1 MIKKKLVVLL
11 ATALLS
17 TTIAPAVPVIA
28 QEPVNSE
35 AEMAEHN
42 EDETGNI
49 TEEEENASSASD
61 ITTSGT
67 EETGEFVSVLD
78 EGTIEKES
86 TTDETPIRAV
96 QTRAAGNSM
105 SSATGISTGTT
116 YNGLLTDSNAIDY
129 YKFSIGLSGRITLTA
144 SAEMP
149 YIYYYIYDSSGN
161 QIWYINPHWNNTTQ
175 IISTNETIDLTKGTY
190 YFTVKRDGSSY
201 TGDYSFKLS
210 FSSAGESFT
219 ETGDG
224 TDNSMSDANAINVNT
239 DYKGQI
245 ADNDDRDFYRF
256 VLEDSGRITFTAS
269 AGMTYIYYYIY
280 DSSGNQ
286 IWYIN
291 PRWNDSTGTIST
303 DETIDLTKGTYYF
316 AVRQDGSSYTGNY
329 SFRLQFSGANES
341 FPETEGGTD
350 NSIADA
356 NDISLNKEYRGQI
369 AQNDDRDFYKFTVS
383 SSGSI
388 SVVSEA
394 FISYLYYYIYDSA
407 GKEIW
412 RKSSYRN
419 STTKKISIA
428 EETELPAGIYYLAV
442 KGSSDATGPYSF
454 GIYRYKSISPASV
467 SLSAKSYVYDGSA
480 KRPDVTVKLGSTVLK
495 KGTDYTVS
503 YSSNKNVGDGKVTVI
518 GKGAYNGSVTK
529 TFTIKPKG
537 TSLSKLT
544 SKSKGF
550 IIKWKKQ
557 TAQTS
562 GYQIQYA
569 TKSSFSNKR
578 TKTITS
584 RTKTTITLKKLKA
597 KKKYYVRI
605 RTYKV
610 VSGKKLYSAWSGMK
624 RVKTKK

>member
-1 MIKKKLVVLL
+1 MIKKKLAVLL
-11 ATALLS
+11 VTVLLS
-17 TTIAPAVPVIA
+17 TTIAPAVPATA
-28 QEPVNSE
+28 QESVNSE
-35 AEMAEHN
+35 AEMSEQN
-42 EDETGNI
+42 EDDIRDE
-49 TEEEENASSASD
+49 SSIHS
-61 ITTSGT
+61 
-67 EETGEFVSVLD
+67 
-78 EGTIEKES
+78 
-86 TTDETPIRAV
+86 V

-116 YNGLLTDSNAIDY
+116 YNGSLTDSNTIDY
-129 YKFSIGLSGRITLTA
+129 YKFSIGSSGRITLTA
-144 SAEMP
+144 SAGMA

-161 QIWYINPHWNNTTQ
+161 QIWYINPHWDNTTQ
-175 IISTNETIDLTKGTY
+175 TISTNEAIDLTKGTY
-190 YFTVKRDGSSY
+190 YYTVKRDGSG
-201 TGDYSFKLS
+201 TGNYSFKLS
-210 FSSAGESFT
+210 FSSAEESFT

-224 TDNSMSDANAINVNT
+224 TDNLMSSANEINVNT

-256 VLEDSGRITFTAS
+256 VLTSSGRITFTAT
-269 AGMTYIYYYIY
+269 AGMVYINYYIY
-280 DSSGNQ
+280 DSAGEE
-286 IWYIN
+286 IWRIN
-291 PRWNDSTGTIST
+291 PYWNSATEIIST

-316 AVRQDGSSYTGNY
+316 AVRRDGGSNTGNY

-341 FPETEGGTD
+341 FPEAEGGTD
-350 NSIADA
+350 NSITDA

-369 AQNDDRDFYKFTVS
+369 ARNDDRDFYEFTVNS
-383 SSGSI
+383 SDSI

-394 FISYLYYYIYDSA
+394 HMPYLYYYIYDSA
-407 GKEIW
+407 GKEVW

-419 STTKKISIA
+419 STTKKINIA
-428 EETELPAGIYYLAV
+428 EEVELTAGTYYLAV
-442 KGSSDATGPYSF
+442 EGSRDATGPYSF
-454 GIYRYKSISPASV
+454 GIYRYMSISPASV
-467 SLSAKSYVYDGSA
+467 SLSVKSYVYDGLA
-480 KRPDVTVKLGSTVLK
+480 KKPDVTVKLGSMMLK

-518 GKGAYNGSVTK
+518 GKGTYNGSVIK

-550 IIKWKKQ
+550 KIKWKKQ
-557 TAQTS
+557 EVQTS

-584 RTKTTITLKKLKA
+584 RTKTTITLKNLKA

-605 RTYKV
+605 RTYKM
-610 VSGKKLYSAWSGMK
+610 VSGKKLYSAWSGVK
-624 RVKTKK
+624 KVKTRK

>member
-1 MIKKKLVVLL
+1 MIKKKLAVLL
-11 ATALLS
+11 VTVLLS
-17 TTIAPAVPVIA
+17 TTIAPAVLATA
-28 QEPVNSE
+28 QESVNFE
-35 AEMAEHN
+35 AEMSEQN
-42 EDETGNI
+42 EDDIRDE
-49 TEEEENASSASD
+49 SSIHS
-61 ITTSGT
+61 
-67 EETGEFVSVLD
+67 
-78 EGTIEKES
+78 
-86 TTDETPIRAV
+86 V

-116 YNGLLTDSNAIDY
+116 YNGSLTDSNTIDY
-129 YKFSIGLSGRITLTA
+129 YKFSIGSSGRITLTA
-144 SAEMP
+144 SAGMA

-175 IISTNETIDLTKGTY
+175 MISTNETVDLTKGTY
-190 YFTVKRDGSSY
+190 YFAVERYGSSY

-210 FSSAGESFT
+210 FSSAEESFT

-224 TDNSMSDANAINVNT
+224 TDNSMSSANAINVNT

-245 ADNDDRDFYRF
+245 AGNDDRDFYRF
-256 VLEDSGRITFTAS
+256 VLEESGRITFTAS

-291 PRWNDSTGTIST
+291 PRWNASTETIST

-316 AVRQDGSSYTGNY
+316 VVRRDGGSNTGNY

-341 FPETEGGTD
+341 FPEAEGGTD

-369 AQNDDRDFYKFTVS
+369 ARNDDRDFYKFTVNS
-383 SSGSI
+383 SDSI

-394 FISYLYYYIYDSA
+394 HMPYLYYYIYDSA
-407 GKEIW
+407 GKEVW

-419 STTKKISIA
+419 STTKKINIV
-428 EETELPAGIYYLAV
+428 EEVELTAGTYYFAV
-442 KGSSDATGPYSF
+442 EGSRDATGPYSF
-454 GIYRYKSISPASV
+454 GIYRYMSISPASV
-467 SLSAKSYVYDGSA
+467 SLSAKSYVYDGLA
-480 KRPDVTVKLGSTVLK
+480 KRPDVTVKLGSMMLK

-550 IIKWKKQ
+550 KIKWKKQ
-557 TAQTS
+557 PVQIS

-569 TKSSFSNKR
+569 TKSSFSNKK

-584 RTKTTITLKKLKA
+584 QTKTTITLKKLKA

-610 VSGKKLYSAWSGMK
+610 VSGKKLYSAWSGVK
-624 RVKTKK
+624 KVKTKK

>member
-1 MIKKKLVVLL
+1 MVIIKKKLAVLL
-11 ATALLS
+11 VTVLLS
-17 TTIAPAVPVIA
+17 TTIAPAVPATA
-28 QEPVNSE
+28 QESVNSE
-35 AEMAEHN
+35 AEMSEQN
-42 EDETGNI
+42 EDDIRDE
-49 TEEEENASSASD
+49 SSIHS
-61 ITTSGT
+61 
-67 EETGEFVSVLD
+67 
-78 EGTIEKES
+78 
-86 TTDETPIRAV
+86 V

-116 YNGLLTDSNAIDY
+116 YNGSLTDSNTIDY
-129 YKFSIGLSGRITLTA
+129 YKFSIGSSGRITLTA
-144 SAEMP
+144 SAGMA

-161 QIWYINPHWNNTTQ
+161 QIWYINPHWDNTTQ
-175 IISTNETIDLTKGTY
+175 TISTNEAIDLTKGTY
-190 YFTVKRDGSSY
+190 YYTVKRDGSG
-201 TGDYSFKLS
+201 TGNYSFKLS
-210 FSSAGESFT
+210 FSGAEESFT

-224 TDNSMSDANAINVNT
+224 TDNLMSSANEINVNT

-256 VLEDSGRITFTAS
+256 VLTSSGRITFTAT
-269 AGMTYIYYYIY
+269 AGMVYINYYIY
-280 DSSGNQ
+280 DSAGEE
-286 IWYIN
+286 IWRIN
-291 PRWNDSTGTIST
+291 PYWNSATEIIST

-316 AVRQDGSSYTGNY
+316 AVRRDGGSNTGNY

-341 FPETEGGTD
+341 FPEAEGGTD
-350 NSIADA
+350 NSITDA

-369 AQNDDRDFYKFTVS
+369 ARNDDRDFYEFTVNS
-383 SSGSI
+383 SDSI

-394 FISYLYYYIYDSA
+394 HMPYLYYYIYDSA
-407 GKEIW
+407 GKEVW

-419 STTKKISIA
+419 STTKKINIA
-428 EETELPAGIYYLAV
+428 EEVELTAGTYYLAV
-442 KGSSDATGPYSF
+442 EGSRDATGPYSF
-454 GIYRYKSISPASV
+454 GIYRYMSISPASV
-467 SLSAKSYVYDGSA
+467 SLSVKSYVYDGLA
-480 KRPDVTVKLGSTVLK
+480 KKPDVTVKLGSMMLK

-518 GKGAYNGSVTK
+518 GKGTYNGSVIK

-550 IIKWKKQ
+550 KIKWKKQ
-557 TAQTS
+557 EVQTS

-584 RTKTTITLKKLKA
+584 RTKTTITLKNLKA

-605 RTYKV
+605 RTYKM
-610 VSGKKLYSAWSGMK
+610 VSGKKLYSAWSGVK
-624 RVKTKK
+624 KVKTRK

>member
-1 MIKKKLVVLL
+1 MVMIKKKLAVLL
-11 ATALLS
+11 VTVLLS
-17 TTIAPAVPVIA
+17 TTIAPAVPATA
-28 QEPVNSE
+28 QESVNSE
-35 AEMAEHN
+35 AEMSEQN
-42 EDETGNI
+42 EDDIRDE
-49 TEEEENASSASD
+49 SSIHS
-61 ITTSGT
+61 
-67 EETGEFVSVLD
+67 
-78 EGTIEKES
+78 
-86 TTDETPIRAV
+86 V

-116 YNGLLTDSNAIDY
+116 YNGSLTDSNTIDY
-129 YKFSIGLSGRITLTA
+129 YKFSIGSSGRITLTA
-144 SAEMP
+144 SAGMA

-161 QIWYINPHWNNTTQ
+161 QIWYINPHWDNTTQ
-175 IISTNETIDLTKGTY
+175 TISTNEAIDLTKGTY
-190 YFTVKRDGSSY
+190 YYTVKRDGSG
-201 TGDYSFKLS
+201 TGNYSFKLS
-210 FSSAGESFT
+210 FSSAEESFT

-224 TDNSMSDANAINVNT
+224 TDNLMSSANEINVNT

-256 VLEDSGRITFTAS
+256 VLTSSGRITFTAT
-269 AGMTYIYYYIY
+269 AGMVYINYYIY
-280 DSSGNQ
+280 DSAGEE
-286 IWYIN
+286 IWRIN
-291 PRWNDSTGTIST
+291 PYWNSATEIIST

-316 AVRQDGSSYTGNY
+316 VVRRDGGSNTGNY

-341 FPETEGGTD
+341 FPEAEGGTD

-369 AQNDDRDFYKFTVS
+369 ARNDDRDFYKFTVNS
-383 SSGSI
+383 SDSI

-394 FISYLYYYIYDSA
+394 HMPYLYYYIYDSA
-407 GKEIW
+407 GKEVW

-419 STTKKISIA
+419 STTKKINIV
-428 EETELPAGIYYLAV
+428 EEVELTAGTYYFAV
-442 KGSSDATGPYSF
+442 EGSRDATGPYSF
-454 GIYRYKSISPASV
+454 GIYRYMSISPASV
-467 SLSAKSYVYDGSA
+467 SLSAKSYVYDGLA
-480 KRPDVTVKLGSTVLK
+480 KRPDVTVKLGSMMLK

-550 IIKWKKQ
+550 KIKWKKQ
-557 TAQTS
+557 PVQIS

-569 TKSSFSNKR
+569 TKSSFSNKK

-584 RTKTTITLKKLKA
+584 QTKTTITLKKLKA

-610 VSGKKLYSAWSGMK
+610 VSGKKLYSAWSGVK
-624 RVKTKK
+624 KVKTKK

>member
-1 MIKKKLVVLL
+1 MVIIKKKLAVLL
-11 ATALLS
+11 VTVLLS
-17 TTIAPAVPVIA
+17 TTIAPAVPATA
-28 QEPVNSE
+28 QESVNSE
-35 AEMAEHN
+35 AEMSEQN
-42 EDETGNI
+42 EDDIRDE
-49 TEEEENASSASD
+49 SSIHS
-61 ITTSGT
+61 
-67 EETGEFVSVLD
+67 
-78 EGTIEKES
+78 
-86 TTDETPIRAV
+86 V

-116 YNGLLTDSNAIDY
+116 YNGSLTDSNTIDY
-129 YKFSIGLSGRITLTA
+129 YKFSIGSSGRITLTA
-144 SAEMP
+144 SAGMA

-161 QIWYINPHWNNTTQ
+161 QIWYINPHWDNTTQ
-175 IISTNETIDLTKGTY
+175 TISTNEAIDLTKGTY
-190 YFTVKRDGSSY
+190 YYTVKRDGSG
-201 TGDYSFKLS
+201 TGNYSFKLS
-210 FSSAGESFT
+210 FSSAEESFT

-224 TDNSMSDANAINVNT
+224 TDNLMSSANEINVNT

-256 VLEDSGRITFTAS
+256 VLTSSGRITFTAT
-269 AGMTYIYYYIY
+269 AGMVYINYYIY
-280 DSSGNQ
+280 DSAGEE
-286 IWYIN
+286 IWRIN
-291 PRWNDSTGTIST
+291 PYWNSATEIIST

-316 AVRQDGSSYTGNY
+316 AVRRDGGSNTGNY

-341 FPETEGGTD
+341 FPEAEGGTD
-350 NSIADA
+350 NSITDA

-369 AQNDDRDFYKFTVS
+369 ARNDDRDFYEFTVNS
-383 SSGSI
+383 SDSI

-394 FISYLYYYIYDSA
+394 HMPYLYYYIYDSA
-407 GKEIW
+407 GKEVW

-419 STTKKISIA
+419 STTKKINIA
-428 EETELPAGIYYLAV
+428 EEVELTAGTYYLAV
-442 KGSSDATGPYSF
+442 EGSRDATGPYSF
-454 GIYRYKSISPASV
+454 GIYRYMSISPASV
-467 SLSAKSYVYDGSA
+467 SLSVKSYVYDGLA
-480 KRPDVTVKLGSTVLK
+480 KKPDVTVKLGSMMLK

-518 GKGAYNGSVTK
+518 GKGTYNGSVIK

-550 IIKWKKQ
+550 KIKWKKQ
-557 TAQTS
+557 EVQTS

-584 RTKTTITLKKLKA
+584 RTKTTITLKNLKA

-605 RTYKV
+605 RTYKM
-610 VSGKKLYSAWSGMK
+610 VSGKKLYSAWSGVK
-624 RVKTKK
+624 KVKTRK

>member
-1 MIKKKLVVLL
+1 MVMIKKKLAVLL
-11 ATALLS
+11 VTVLLS
-17 TTIAPAVPVIA
+17 TTIAPAVPATA
-28 QEPVNSE
+28 QESVNFE
-35 AEMAEHN
+35 AEMSEQN
-42 EDETGNI
+42 EDDIRDE
-49 TEEEENASSASD
+49 SSIHS
-61 ITTSGT
+61 
-67 EETGEFVSVLD
+67 
-78 EGTIEKES
+78 
-86 TTDETPIRAV
+86 V

-116 YNGLLTDSNAIDY
+116 YNGSLTDSNTIDY
-129 YKFSIGLSGRITLTA
+129 YKFSIGSSGRITLTA
-144 SAEMP
+144 SAGMA

-175 IISTNETIDLTKGTY
+175 MISTNETVDLTKGTY
-190 YFTVKRDGSSY
+190 YFAVERYGSSY

-210 FSSAGESFT
+210 FSSAEESFT

-224 TDNSMSDANAINVNT
+224 TDNSMSSANAINVNT

-245 ADNDDRDFYRF
+245 AGNDDRDFYRF
-256 VLEDSGRITFTAS
+256 VLEESGRITFTAS

-291 PRWNDSTGTIST
+291 PRWNASTETIST

-316 AVRQDGSSYTGNY
+316 VVRRDGGSNTGNY

-341 FPETEGGTD
+341 FPEAEGGTD

-369 AQNDDRDFYKFTVS
+369 ARNDDRDFYKFTVNS
-383 SSGSI
+383 SDSI

-394 FISYLYYYIYDSA
+394 HMPYLYYYIYDSA
-407 GKEIW
+407 GKEVW

-419 STTKKISIA
+419 STTKKINIV
-428 EETELPAGIYYLAV
+428 EEVELTAGTYYFAV
-442 KGSSDATGPYSF
+442 EGSRDATGPYSF
-454 GIYRYKSISPASV
+454 GIYRYMSISPASV
-467 SLSAKSYVYDGSA
+467 SLSAKSYVYDGLA
-480 KRPDVTVKLGSTVLK
+480 KRPDVTVKLGSMMLK

-550 IIKWKKQ
+550 KIKWKKQ
-557 TAQTS
+557 PVQIS

-569 TKSSFSNKR
+569 TKSSFSNKK

-584 RTKTTITLKKLKA
+584 QTKTTITLKKLKA

-610 VSGKKLYSAWSGMK
+610 VSGKKLYSAWSGVK
-624 RVKTKK
+624 KVKTKK

>member
-1 MIKKKLVVLL
+1 M
-11 ATALLS
+11 LS
-17 TTIAPAVPVIA
+17 TTIAPAVPATA
-28 QEPVNSE
+28 QESVNSE
-35 AEMAEHN
+35 AEMSEQN
-42 EDETGNI
+42 EDDIRDE
-49 TEEEENASSASD
+49 SSIHS
-61 ITTSGT
+61 
-67 EETGEFVSVLD
+67 
-78 EGTIEKES
+78 
-86 TTDETPIRAV
+86 V

-116 YNGLLTDSNAIDY
+116 YNGSLTDSNTIDY
-129 YKFSIGLSGRITLTA
+129 YKFSIGSSGRITLTA
-144 SAEMP
+144 SAGMA

-161 QIWYINPHWNNTTQ
+161 QIWYINPHWDNTTQ
-175 IISTNETIDLTKGTY
+175 TISTNEAIDLTKGTY
-190 YFTVKRDGSSY
+190 YYTVKRDGSG
-201 TGDYSFKLS
+201 TGNYSFKLS
-210 FSSAGESFT
+210 FSSAEESFT

-224 TDNSMSDANAINVNT
+224 TDNLMSSANEINVNT

-256 VLEDSGRITFTAS
+256 VLTSSGRITFTAT
-269 AGMTYIYYYIY
+269 AGMVYINYYIY
-280 DSSGNQ
+280 DSAGEE
-286 IWYIN
+286 IWRIN
-291 PRWNDSTGTIST
+291 PYWNSATEIIST

-316 AVRQDGSSYTGNY
+316 AVRRDGGSNTGNY

-341 FPETEGGTD
+341 FPEAEGGTD
-350 NSIADA
+350 NSITDA

-369 AQNDDRDFYKFTVS
+369 ARNDDRDFYEFTVNS
-383 SSGSI
+383 SDSI

-394 FISYLYYYIYDSA
+394 HMPYLYYYIYDSA
-407 GKEIW
+407 GKEVW

-419 STTKKISIA
+419 STTKKINIA
-428 EETELPAGIYYLAV
+428 EEVELTAGTYYLAV
-442 KGSSDATGPYSF
+442 EGSRDATGPYSF
-454 GIYRYKSISPASV
+454 GIYRYMSISPASV
-467 SLSAKSYVYDGSA
+467 SLSVKSYVYDGLA
-480 KRPDVTVKLGSTVLK
+480 KKPDVTVKLGSMMLK

-518 GKGAYNGSVTK
+518 GKGTYNGSVIK

-550 IIKWKKQ
+550 KIKWKKQ
-557 TAQTS
+557 EVQTS

-584 RTKTTITLKKLKA
+584 RTKTTITLKNLKA

-605 RTYKV
+605 RTYKM
-610 VSGKKLYSAWSGMK
+610 VSGKKLYSAWSGVK
-624 RVKTKK
+624 KVKTRK

>member
-1 MIKKKLVVLL
+1 MVIIKKKLAVLL
-11 ATALLS
+11 VTVLLS
-17 TTIAPAVPVIA
+17 TTIAPAVPATA
-28 QEPVNSE
+28 QESVNSE
-35 AEMAEHN
+35 AEMSEQN
-42 EDETGNI
+42 EDDIRDE
-49 TEEEENASSASD
+49 SSIHS
-61 ITTSGT
+61 
-67 EETGEFVSVLD
+67 
-78 EGTIEKES
+78 
-86 TTDETPIRAV
+86 V

-116 YNGLLTDSNAIDY
+116 YNGSLTDSNTIDY
-129 YKFSIGLSGRITLTA
+129 YKFSIGSSGRITLTA
-144 SAEMP
+144 SAGMA

-161 QIWYINPHWNNTTQ
+161 QIWYINPHWDNTTQ
-175 IISTNETIDLTKGTY
+175 TISTNEAIDLTKGTY
-190 YFTVKRDGSSY
+190 YYTVKRDGSG
-201 TGDYSFKLS
+201 TGNYSFKLS
-210 FSSAGESFT
+210 FSSAEESFT

-224 TDNSMSDANAINVNT
+224 TDNLMSSANEINVNT

-256 VLEDSGRITFTAS
+256 VLTSSGRITFTAT
-269 AGMTYIYYYIY
+269 AGMVYINYYIY
-280 DSSGNQ
+280 DSAGEE
-286 IWYIN
+286 IWRIN
-291 PRWNDSTGTIST
+291 PYWNSATEIIST

-316 AVRQDGSSYTGNY
+316 AVRRDGGSNTGNY

-341 FPETEGGTD
+341 FPEAEGGTD
-350 NSIADA
+350 NSITDA

-369 AQNDDRDFYKFTVS
+369 ARNDDRDFYEFTVNS
-383 SSGSI
+383 SDSI

-394 FISYLYYYIYDSA
+394 HMPYLYYYIYDSA
-407 GKEIW
+407 GKEVW

-419 STTKKISIA
+419 STTKKINIA
-428 EETELPAGIYYLAV
+428 EEVELTAGTYYLAV
-442 KGSSDATGPYSF
+442 EGSRDATGPYSF
-454 GIYRYKSISPASV
+454 GIYRYMSISPASV
-467 SLSAKSYVYDGSA
+467 SLSVKSYVYDGLA
-480 KRPDVTVKLGSTVLK
+480 KKPDVTVKLGSMMLK

-518 GKGAYNGSVTK
+518 GKGTYNGIVIK

-550 IIKWKKQ
+550 KIKWKKQ
-557 TAQTS
+557 EVQTS

-584 RTKTTITLKKLKA
+584 RTKTTITLKNLKA

-605 RTYKV
+605 RTYKM
-610 VSGKKLYSAWSGMK
+610 VSGKKLYSAWSGVK
-624 RVKTKK
+624 KVKTRK

>member
-1 MIKKKLVVLL
+1 MVIIKKKLAVLL
-11 ATALLS
+11 VTVLLS
-17 TTIAPAVPVIA
+17 TTIAPAVPATA
-28 QEPVNSE
+28 QESVNSE
-35 AEMAEHN
+35 AEMSEQN
-42 EDETGNI
+42 EDDIRDE
-49 TEEEENASSASD
+49 SSIHS
-61 ITTSGT
+61 
-67 EETGEFVSVLD
+67 
-78 EGTIEKES
+78 
-86 TTDETPIRAV
+86 V

-116 YNGLLTDSNAIDY
+116 YNGSLTDSNTIDY
-129 YKFSIGLSGRITLTA
+129 YKFSIGSSGRITLTA
-144 SAEMP
+144 SAGMA

-161 QIWYINPHWNNTTQ
+161 QIWYINPHWDNTTQ
-175 IISTNETIDLTKGTY
+175 TISTNEAIDLTKGTY
-190 YFTVKRDGSSY
+190 YYTVKRDGSG
-201 TGDYSFKLS
+201 TGNYSFKLS
-210 FSSAGESFT
+210 FSSADESFT

-224 TDNSMSDANAINVNT
+224 TDNLMSSANEINVNT

-256 VLEDSGRITFTAS
+256 VLTSSGRITFTAT
-269 AGMTYIYYYIY
+269 AGMVYINYYIY
-280 DSSGNQ
+280 DSAGEE
-286 IWYIN
+286 IWRIN
-291 PRWNDSTGTIST
+291 PYWNSATEIIST

-316 AVRQDGSSYTGNY
+316 AVRRDGGSNTGNY

-341 FPETEGGTD
+341 FPEAEGGTD
-350 NSIADA
+350 NSITDA

-369 AQNDDRDFYKFTVS
+369 ARNDDRDFYEFTVNS
-383 SSGSI
+383 SDSI

-394 FISYLYYYIYDSA
+394 HMPYLYYYIYDSA
-407 GKEIW
+407 GKEVW

-419 STTKKISIA
+419 STTKKINIA
-428 EETELPAGIYYLAV
+428 EEVELTAGTYYLAV
-442 KGSSDATGPYSF
+442 EGSRDATGPYSF
-454 GIYRYKSISPASV
+454 GIYRYMSISPASV
-467 SLSAKSYVYDGSA
+467 SLSVKSYVYDGLA
-480 KRPDVTVKLGSTVLK
+480 KKPDVTVKLGSMMLK

-518 GKGAYNGSVTK
+518 GKGTYNGSVIK

-550 IIKWKKQ
+550 KIKWKKQ
-557 TAQTS
+557 EVQTS

-584 RTKTTITLKKLKA
+584 RTKTTITLKNLKA

-605 RTYKV
+605 RTYKM
-610 VSGKKLYSAWSGMK
+610 VSGKKLYSAWSGVK
-624 RVKTKK
+624 KVKTRK

>member
-1 MIKKKLVVLL
+1 MVMIKKKLAVLL
-11 ATALLS
+11 VTVLLS
-17 TTIAPAVPVIA
+17 TTIAPAVLATA
-28 QEPVNSE
+28 QESVNFE
-35 AEMAEHN
+35 AEMSEQN
-42 EDETGNI
+42 EDDIRDE
-49 TEEEENASSASD
+49 SSIHS
-61 ITTSGT
+61 
-67 EETGEFVSVLD
+67 
-78 EGTIEKES
+78 
-86 TTDETPIRAV
+86 V

-116 YNGLLTDSNAIDY
+116 YNGSLTDSNTIDY
-129 YKFSIGLSGRITLTA
+129 YKFSIGSSGRITLTA
-144 SAEMP
+144 SAGMA

-175 IISTNETIDLTKGTY
+175 MISTNETVDLTKGTY
-190 YFTVKRDGSSY
+190 YFAVERYGSSY

-210 FSSAGESFT
+210 FSSAEESFT

-224 TDNSMSDANAINVNT
+224 TDNSMSSANAINVNT

-245 ADNDDRDFYRF
+245 AGNDDRDFYRF
-256 VLEDSGRITFTAS
+256 VLEESGRITFTAS

-291 PRWNDSTGTIST
+291 PRWNASTETIST

-316 AVRQDGSSYTGNY
+316 VVRRDGGSNTGNY

-341 FPETEGGTD
+341 FPEAEGGTD

-369 AQNDDRDFYKFTVS
+369 ARNDDRDFYKFTVNS
-383 SSGSI
+383 SDSI

-394 FISYLYYYIYDSA
+394 HMPYLYYYIYDSA
-407 GKEIW
+407 GKEVW

-419 STTKKISIA
+419 STTKKINIV
-428 EETELPAGIYYLAV
+428 EEVELTAGTYYFAV
-442 KGSSDATGPYSF
+442 EGSRDATGPYSF
-454 GIYRYKSISPASV
+454 GIYRYMSISPASV
-467 SLSAKSYVYDGSA
+467 SLSAKSYVYDGLA
-480 KRPDVTVKLGSTVLK
+480 KRPDVTVKLGSMMLK

-550 IIKWKKQ
+550 KIKWKKQ
-557 TAQTS
+557 PVQIS

-569 TKSSFSNKR
+569 TKSSFSNKK

-584 RTKTTITLKKLKA
+584 QTKTTITLKKLKA

-610 VSGKKLYSAWSGMK
+610 VSGKKLYSAWSGVK
-624 RVKTKK
+624 KVKTKK

>member
-1 MIKKKLVVLL
+1 MVMIKKKLAVLL
-11 ATALLS
+11 VTVLLS
-17 TTIAPAVPVIA
+17 TTIAPAVPATA
-28 QEPVNSE
+28 QESVNSE
-35 AEMAEHN
+35 AEMSEQN
-42 EDETGNI
+42 EDDIRDE
-49 TEEEENASSASD
+49 SSIHS
-61 ITTSGT
+61 
-67 EETGEFVSVLD
+67 
-78 EGTIEKES
+78 
-86 TTDETPIRAV
+86 V

-116 YNGLLTDSNAIDY
+116 YNGSLTDSNTIDY
-129 YKFSIGLSGRITLTA
+129 YKFSIGSSGRITLTA
-144 SAEMP
+144 SAGMA

-161 QIWYINPHWNNTTQ
+161 QIWYINPHWDNTTQ
-175 IISTNETIDLTKGTY
+175 TISTNEAIDLTKGTY
-190 YFTVKRDGSSY
+190 YYTVKRDGSG
-201 TGDYSFKLS
+201 TGNYSFKLS
-210 FSSAGESFT
+210 FSSAEESFT

-224 TDNSMSDANAINVNT
+224 TDNLMSSANEINVNT

-256 VLEDSGRITFTAS
+256 VLTSSGRITFTAT
-269 AGMTYIYYYIY
+269 AGMVYINYYIY
-280 DSSGNQ
+280 DSAGEE
-286 IWYIN
+286 IWRIN
-291 PRWNDSTGTIST
+291 PYWNSATEIIST

-316 AVRQDGSSYTGNY
+316 AVRRDGGSNTGNY

-341 FPETEGGTD
+341 FPEAEGGTD
-350 NSIADA
+350 NSITDA

-369 AQNDDRDFYKFTVS
+369 ARNDDRDFYEFTVNS
-383 SSGSI
+383 SDSI

-394 FISYLYYYIYDSA
+394 HMPYLYYYIYDSA
-407 GKEIW
+407 GKEVW

-419 STTKKISIA
+419 STTKKINIA
-428 EETELPAGIYYLAV
+428 EEVELTAGTYYLAV
-442 KGSSDATGPYSF
+442 EGSRDATGPYSF
-454 GIYRYKSISPASV
+454 GIYRYMSISPASV
-467 SLSAKSYVYDGSA
+467 SLSVKSYVYDGLA
-480 KRPDVTVKLGSTVLK
+480 KKPDVTVKLGSMMLK

-518 GKGAYNGSVTK
+518 GKGTYNGSVIK

-550 IIKWKKQ
+550 KIKWKKQ
-557 TAQTS
+557 EVQTS

-584 RTKTTITLKKLKA
+584 RTKTTITLKNLKA

-605 RTYKV
+605 RTYKM
-610 VSGKKLYSAWSGMK
+610 VSGKKLYSAWSGVK
-624 RVKTKK
+624 KVKTRK